1 MSRVVMISKHER
13 ICSSAP
19 VIGRWAHATN
29 WTAAEAGN
37 RQKTLIIMH
46 ADTEQQQW
54 VIGNLCL

>member
-1 MSRVVMISKHER
+1 MISKHER

-54 VIGNLCL
+54 VIVNLCL